1 MIIMSVGTQP
11 ISSAA
16 DMEKIVAKSRK
27 NGQVLLLVKFP
38 DGSSNAVR
46 YISVTLM

>member
-16 DMEKIVAKSRK
+16 DMEEIVAKSRK
-27 NGQVLLLVKFP
+27 NGQVLLLVKFS